1 LGVEEVIDY
10 KLERFEDSVS
20 EADAVIDLVG
30 GDTLARSYAVV
41 KTDGVIA
48 TTVGQINEAAAQR
61 AGIRGFHVVMKRNA
75 ADLTALAELVGL
87 GTVKPRLGQTLP
99 LTQAREAQE
108 LSETGKAIG
117 KVILKVA

>member
-1 LGVEEVIDY
+1 M
-10 KLERFEDSVS
+10 
-20 EADAVIDLVG
+20 
-30 GDTLARSYAVV
+30 
-41 KTDGVIA
+41 
-48 TTVGQINEAAAQR
+48 GQINEAAAQR

-75 ADLTALAELVGL
+75 ADLTALAELVDL